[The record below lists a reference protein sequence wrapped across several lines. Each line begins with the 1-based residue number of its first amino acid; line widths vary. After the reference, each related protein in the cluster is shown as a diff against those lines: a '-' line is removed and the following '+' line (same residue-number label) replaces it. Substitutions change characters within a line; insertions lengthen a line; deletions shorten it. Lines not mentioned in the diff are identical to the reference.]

1 VVKREFFAT
10 RSNRAEARF
19 PESTSIKPIKVDIRA
34 PYRIRSPKTATGRL
48 ALQWLLDFPKVP
60 QLNTER
66 DPRKGYQLAK
76 APLSTD
82 DALNANSRPRPMLPF
97 RLIKSLYP
105 LALAEGE
112 GIGTA
117 YEYFAKRLVLAPWLA
132 KLPRPRRLL
141 IAGLPEK
148 YGSSLDFILLAQD
161 MGVPD
166 VVVIDDRAQALEKG
180 HQSLAAAQS
189 MGELTQLQPH
199 YELVADMGRLEE
211 LAGFFDLCL
220 TSEVLQ
226 RLDPITTQHHIGRLA
241 KLTPALALFAP
252 NADNR
257 SHTTISGLSGLR
269 LTDLQ
274 ALLQPVGVSAEMG
287 YVDMPPFPPGLTRS
301 AEQRSRAA
309 SGRFE
314 GLAMWML
321 SHYARRESWF
331 SSEWRRRQ
339 SHIAYALVNR
349 LALN

>member
-1 VVKREFFAT
+1 
-10 RSNRAEARF
+10 
-19 PESTSIKPIKVDIRA
+19 
-34 PYRIRSPKTATGRL
+34 
-48 ALQWLLDFPKVP
+48 
-60 QLNTER
+60 
-66 DPRKGYQLAK
+66 
-76 APLSTD
+76 
-82 DALNANSRPRPMLPF
+82 MLPF
-97 RLIKSLYP
+97 RSIKALYP

-112 GIGTA
+112 GVGTA

-132 KLPRPRRLL
+132 GLRRPRRLL

-148 YGSSLDFILLAQD
+148 YGSSLDLILLAQD

-180 HQSLAAAQS
+180 RESLAAAQS
-189 MGELTQLQPH
+189 MAQLARLEPH

-211 LAGFFDLCL
+211 LAGGFDLCL
-220 TSEVLQ
+220 GSEVLQ
-226 RLDPITTQHHIGRLA
+226 RLGPIMSQHHVARLA
-241 KLTPALALFAP
+241 KLAPALALFAP

-257 SHTTISGLSGLR
+257 SHTKISGLSGLR

-274 ALLQPVGVSAEMG
+274 ELLQSVGVSAKTG

-301 AEQRSRAA
+301 AAQRSRAA
-309 SGRFE
+309 SGRLE

-331 SSEWRRRQ
+331 PSEWRRRQ

-349 LALN
+349 LGSS